1 VTSLEALPYYDG
13 LCNIRCKPDHMFA
26 RHPAQCKQHKPSC
39 VTSRISPLVGCCS
52 IACQSTWQTMRRQA
66 PAPLGAQ
73 MLFYFTLLPSNH
85 IMFFNPRILDQ
96 TTLFPLAATK
106 SSLDFRQTKPCF
118 GSEIKPNLVGTCI
131 QKRFDDAL
139 EHVLHRVSHTVSF
152 CLWSSSSHLELIQ
165 SLTFLH

>member
-1 VTSLEALPYYDG
+1 MMAYVISGANQITCSRVTQLNANNTNPVASRHESARWWAAVPSLVNLHGKPCDG
-13 LCNIRCKPDHMFA
+13 KH
-26 RHPAQCKQHKPSC
+26 Q
-39 VTSRISPLVGCCS
+39 
-52 IACQSTWQTMRRQA
+52 
-66 PAPLGAQ
+66 PLGAQ